1 VTCIG
6 GEEIAKRDRPVYLSA
21 AEAEAPA
28 AGQRSDSDGRRDPIV
43 LSNKE
48 VSPVLNKMKRFCLCL
63 FLLAPALVAA
73 RPAGALS
80 EQEELIERSRLTFLK
95 LIDHPDFPE
104 LKQYVHHSKA
114 VLIVPSLIK
123 GGFFIGGEG
132 GSGVLVAR
140 TKEGGWSYPAF
151 YTLGA
156 GSLGIQFGGQ
166 VGEVVF
172 TIMTENGLKAVLS
185 NQMKLGVDASVAVGP
200 IGKGLEASTTTNF
213 RSDIYQ
219 FAKTEGLF
227 GGGAFEGALIYK
239 RDDWNRGLYGR
250 NVSPQAIVLRNEVS
264 HPSAESLRQALS
276 GY

>member
-1 VTCIG
+1 
-6 GEEIAKRDRPVYLSA
+6 
-21 AEAEAPA
+21 
-28 AGQRSDSDGRRDPIV
+28 
-43 LSNKE
+43 
-48 VSPVLNKMKRFCLCL
+48 VLNTLKIFALGL
-63 FLLAPALVAA
+63 VLLASALLIA

-80 EQEELIERSRLTFLK
+80 EQEELVERSRLTFLK

-104 LKQYVHHSKA
+104 LKQYVHHAKA

-140 TKEGGWSYPAF
+140 SAEGGWSYPAF

-200 IGKGLEASTTTNF
+200 LGKGVEASTTTNF
-213 RSDIYQ
+213 NSDIYQ

-239 RDDWNRGLYGR
+239 RDEWNRGFYGR
-250 NVSPQAIVLRNEVS
+250 GVTPQQIVLRNEVANATAD
-264 HPSAESLRQALS
+264 PLRQAL
-276 GY
+276 GQY

>member
-1 VTCIG
+1 MLNTLKI
-6 GEEIAKRDRPVYLSA
+6 SA
-21 AEAEAPA
+21 L
-28 AGQRSDSDGRRDPIV
+28 GLV
-43 LSNKE
+43 
-48 VSPVLNKMKRFCLCL
+48 
-63 FLLAPALVAA
+63 LLASALLIA

-80 EQEELIERSRLTFLK
+80 EQEELVERSRLTFLK

-104 LKQYVHHSKA
+104 LKQYVHHAKA

-140 TKEGGWSYPAF
+140 SAEGGWSYPAF

-200 IGKGLEASTTTNF
+200 LGKGVEASTTTNF
-213 RSDIYQ
+213 NSDIYQ

-239 RDDWNRGLYGR
+239 REEWNRGFYGR
-250 NVSPQAIVLRNEVS
+250 GVTPQQIVLRNEVAN
-264 HPSAESLRQALS
+264 PAADPLRQALAQ
-276 GY
+276 Y

>member
-1 VTCIG
+1 MPSI
-6 GEEIAKRDRPVYLSA
+6 S
-21 AEAEAPA
+21 
-28 AGQRSDSDGRRDPIV
+28 RR
-43 LSNKE
+43 LA
-48 VSPVLNKMKRFCLCL
+48 LCL
-63 FLLAPALVAA
+63 LALAPALLAA
-73 RPAGALS
+73 PPAGALS

-104 LKQYVHHSKA
+104 LKQYVHHAKA
-114 VLIVPSLIK
+114 LIIVPSLIK

-140 TKEGGWSYPAF
+140 SAQGGWTHPAF

-172 TIMTENGLKAVLS
+172 TIMTQNGLKAVLS
-185 NQMKLGVDASVAVGP
+185 NQVKLGVDASIAVGP
-200 IGKGLEASTTTNF
+200 IGKGVEASTTTNF

-239 RDDWNRGLYGR
+239 RDDWNRGFYGR
-250 NVSPQAIVLRNEVS
+250 PVTPQQIVLGEEVS
-264 HPSAESLRQALS
+264 NPQAESLRQALAPH
-276 GY
+276 

>member
-1 VTCIG
+1 
-6 GEEIAKRDRPVYLSA
+6 
-21 AEAEAPA
+21 
-28 AGQRSDSDGRRDPIV
+28 
-43 LSNKE
+43 
-48 VSPVLNKMKRFCLCL
+48 VLNTLKIFALGL
-63 FLLAPALVAA
+63 VLLASALLIA

-80 EQEELIERSRLTFLK
+80 EQEELVERSRLTFLK

-104 LKQYVHHSKA
+104 LKQYVHHAKA

-140 TKEGGWSYPAF
+140 SAEGGWSYPAF

-200 IGKGLEASTTTNF
+200 LGKGVEASTTTNF
-213 RSDIYQ
+213 NSDIYQ

-239 RDDWNRGLYGR
+239 RDEWNRGFYGR
-250 NVSPQAIVLRNEVS
+250 GVTPQQIVLRNEVAN
-264 HPSAESLRQALS
+264 PTADPLRQAL
-276 GY
+276 GEY

>member
-1 VTCIG
+1 M
-6 GEEIAKRDRPVYLSA
+6 
-21 AEAEAPA
+21 
-28 AGQRSDSDGRRDPIV
+28 
-43 LSNKE
+43 E
-48 VSPVLNKMKRFCLCL
+48 VSPVLNKLKRITFCLL
-63 FLLAPALVAA
+63 VLAPALLAG

-80 EQEELIERSRLTFLK
+80 EQEDLIERSRLSFLK
-95 LIDHPDFPE
+95 LIDHPDFTE
-104 LKQYVHHSKA
+104 LKQYVQNAKA

-140 TKEGGWSYPAF
+140 LKEGGWSYPAF

-166 VGEVVF
+166 VAEVVF

-185 NQMKLGVDASVAVGP
+185 NQMKLGVDASIAVGP
-200 IGKGLEASTTTNF
+200 IGKGVEASTTTNF
-213 RSDIYQ
+213 SSDIYQ

-239 RDDWNRGLYGR
+239 RDTWNSGFYGR
-250 NVSPQAIVLRNEVS
+250 TVTPQQIVLKNEVS
-264 HPSAESLRQALS
+264 NPAAESLRQALS
-276 GY
+276 RY

>member
-1 VTCIG
+1 
-6 GEEIAKRDRPVYLSA
+6 
-21 AEAEAPA
+21 
-28 AGQRSDSDGRRDPIV
+28 
-43 LSNKE
+43 
-48 VSPVLNKMKRFCLCL
+48 VLNTLKTFTLGL
-63 FLLAPALVAA
+63 LLLAPALLMA

-80 EQEELIERSRLTFLK
+80 EQEELVERSRLTFLK

-104 LKQYVHHSKA
+104 LKQYVHHAKA

-132 GSGVLVAR
+132 GSGVLIAR
-140 TKEGGWSYPAF
+140 SAEGGWSYPAF

-200 IGKGLEASTTTNF
+200 IGKGVEASTTTNF
-213 RSDIYQ
+213 NSDIYQ

-227 GGGAFEGALIYK
+227 GGGAFEGALIYR
-239 RDDWNRGLYGR
+239 RDEWNRGFYGR
-250 NVSPQAIVLRNEVS
+250 SVTPQQIVLRNEVAN
-264 HPSAESLRQALS
+264 PTADPLRQALS
-276 GY
+276 QY

>member
-1 VTCIG
+1 MLNTL
-6 GEEIAKRDRPVYLSA
+6 KMSA
-21 AEAEAPA
+21 L
-28 AGQRSDSDGRRDPIV
+28 GLV
-43 LSNKE
+43 
-48 VSPVLNKMKRFCLCL
+48 
-63 FLLAPALVAA
+63 LLASALLIA

-80 EQEELIERSRLTFLK
+80 EQEELVERSRLTFLK

-104 LKQYVHHSKA
+104 LKQYVHHAKA

-140 TKEGGWSYPAF
+140 SAEGGWSYPAF

-200 IGKGLEASTTTNF
+200 LGKGVEASTTTNF
-213 RSDIYQ
+213 NSDIYQ

-239 RDDWNRGLYGR
+239 REEWNRGFYGR
-250 NVSPQAIVLRNEVS
+250 GVTPQQIVLRNEVAN
-264 HPSAESLRQALS
+264 PAADPLRQALAQ
-276 GY
+276 Y

>member
-1 VTCIG
+1 
-6 GEEIAKRDRPVYLSA
+6 
-21 AEAEAPA
+21 
-28 AGQRSDSDGRRDPIV
+28 
-43 LSNKE
+43 
-48 VSPVLNKMKRFCLCL
+48 VLNKMKRLCLCL
-63 FLLAPALVAA
+63 LLIAPALMVV

-80 EQEELIERSRLTFLK
+80 EQEELVERSRLTFLK

-104 LKQYVHHSKA
+104 LKQYVHHAKA

-140 TKEGGWSYPAF
+140 SAEGGWSYPAF

-185 NQMKLGVDASVAVGP
+185 NQMKLGVDASIAVGP
-200 IGKGLEASTTTNF
+200 IGKGVEASTTTNF
-213 RSDIYQ
+213 NSDIYQ

-239 RDDWNRGLYGR
+239 RDDWNRGFYGR
-250 NVSPQAIVLRNEVS
+250 SVSPQQIVLRNEVAN
-264 HPSAESLRQALS
+264 PVAESLRQALAQH
-276 GY
+276 

>member
-1 VTCIG
+1 VTG
-6 GEEIAKRDRPVYLSA
+6 RRGKRDCQDSSASLSLSREHA
-21 AEAEAPA
+21 PAGLDRGAIPA
-28 AGQRSDSDGRRDPIV
+28 AGRQSASS

-48 VSPVLNKMKRFCLCL
+48 VSPVLNKLKTLAL
-63 FLLAPALVAA
+63 GLLLLAPALVAA

-114 VLIVPSLIK
+114 VLIIPSLIK

-140 TKEGGWSYPAF
+140 SAEGGWSYPAF

-156 GSLGIQFGGQ
+156 GSLGLQFGGQ

-185 NQMKLGVDASVAVGP
+185 SQFKLGVDASIAVGP
-200 IGKGLEASTTTNF
+200 IGKGVEASTTLNF
-213 RSDIYQ
+213 NSDVYQ

-227 GGGAFEGALIYK
+227 GGGGG
-239 RDDWNRGLYGR
+239 DRGG
-250 NVSPQAIVLRNEVS
+250 V
-264 HPSAESLRQALS
+264 
-276 GY
+276 

>member
-1 VTCIG
+1 MLNTLKI
-6 GEEIAKRDRPVYLSA
+6 SA
-21 AEAEAPA
+21 L
-28 AGQRSDSDGRRDPIV
+28 GLV
-43 LSNKE
+43 
-48 VSPVLNKMKRFCLCL
+48 
-63 FLLAPALVAA
+63 LLASALLIA

-80 EQEELIERSRLTFLK
+80 EQEELVERSRLTFLK

-104 LKQYVHHSKA
+104 LKQYVHHAKA

-140 TKEGGWSYPAF
+140 SAEGGWSYPAF

-200 IGKGLEASTTTNF
+200 LGKGVEASTTTNF
-213 RSDIYQ
+213 NSDIYQ

-239 RDDWNRGLYGR
+239 REEWNRGFYGR
-250 NVSPQAIVLRNEVS
+250 GVTPQQIVLRTEVAN
-264 HPSAESLRQALS
+264 PAADPLRQALAQ
-276 GY
+276 Y

>member
-1 VTCIG
+1 
-6 GEEIAKRDRPVYLSA
+6 
-21 AEAEAPA
+21 
-28 AGQRSDSDGRRDPIV
+28 
-43 LSNKE
+43 
-48 VSPVLNKMKRFCLCL
+48 VLNTLKISALGL
-63 FLLAPALVAA
+63 VLLASALLIA

-80 EQEELIERSRLTFLK
+80 EQEELVERSRLTFLK

-104 LKQYVHHSKA
+104 LKQYVHHAKA

-140 TKEGGWSYPAF
+140 SAEGGWSYPAF

-200 IGKGLEASTTTNF
+200 LGKGVEASTTTNF
-213 RSDIYQ
+213 NSDIYQ

-239 RDDWNRGLYGR
+239 REEWNRGFYGR
-250 NVSPQAIVLRNEVS
+250 GVTPQQIVLRNEVAN
-264 HPSAESLRQALS
+264 PAADPLRQALAQ
-276 GY
+276 Y